1 VYLTATETGSRGDG
15 LATLDLNRFKSPANN
30 KYRLPDS

>member
-1 VYLTATETGSRGDG
+1 VNLTATETGSRGKG

-30 KYRLPDS
+30 NSNCKI